1 MTPPRLRVL
10 VVAAYAGDAAF
21 AKGVLEDHG
30 DSVSVATDVPD
41 ALSQLT
47 REPFDVALVSL
58 SLPRGDGLA
67 LVHHVRAL
75 YPSVDVVVM
84 VAPTE
89 LEESAHAMALGVLQT
104 VLQPLT
110 GDALLVAADRTRER
124 RLLVSERARLAA
136 ESATSRRRTA
146 TYARCAAFVA
156 ETDAATVALRV
167 LDACAAEVPATAGA
181 IYVPN
186 SLDSDFL
193 VRAAALGKA
202 EILPPELD
210 GDDFSDL
217 DPTLSVHQEHGVVR
231 IVLLGQAD
239 VAGII
244 LLACDEP
251 LEEGIQEALEVV
263 AALGTAA
270 FAAARKVDAIGRAGI
285 KDPDTSAYT
294 FAYFG
299 DVAGRE
305 IDRAARHGRRFALL
319 TLGLDGVEELRS
331 GLPMTTLLRLR
342 RTLTD
347 AVLDAVRDSDVLA
360 RVEDDEF
367 YLLLP
372 ETGLLGALAARRR
385 IRARLSGLEELST
398 LVPGAELSPVV
409 GIAVYPTDGSDLGR
423 LLRVSR
429 RRSERSRKGV
439 WRRLGLAGRP
449 FWDSVD
455 LLIGG
460 EDDAVLGRDGT
471 VALHDDLVRA
481 HDDLAL
487 ARHTAASGPLLAR
500 IAATVTEDAVRH
512 RVAGS
517 IYVAGPED
525 LVEAVV
531 RSADRSPPHPV
542 RTWVL
547 GDGTGPGDRLR
558 LPVTDS
564 RLEELTF
571 LLSLTELGGYV
582 MLARD
587 LGRGLRIAYHAADL
601 FLVDELVASL
611 QAAYHL
617 QPEVGL

>member
-10 VVAAYAGDAAF
+10 VVAAYAADAVF
-21 AKGVLEDHG
+21 AQGVLEDHG
-30 DSVSVATDVPD
+30 DSVSVATDVSD

-47 REPFDVALVSL
+47 KEVFDVALVSL

-75 YPSVDVVVM
+75 YPGVDVVVM

-136 ESATSRRRTA
+136 ESASSRRRTA

-156 ETDAATVALRV
+156 ETEAATIATRV
-167 LDACAAEVPATAGA
+167 LDACAAEVPTTACA
-181 IYVPN
+181 IYVP
-186 SLDSDFL
+186 SSPGSELL
-193 VRAAALGKA
+193 ARAATLGLA
-202 EILPPELD
+202 DTLPPELD
-210 GDDFSDL
+210 GDDLSEL
-217 DPTLSVHQEHGVVR
+217 DPTLSVHQDHGVVR
-231 IVLLGQAD
+231 VVLLGTVD
-239 VAGII
+239 VAGVI

-251 LEEGIQEALEVV
+251 VGEAAQEALEVV

-270 FAAARKVDAIGRAGI
+270 FSAARKVDAIGRAGI

-319 TLGLDGVEELRS
+319 TLGLDGVEGLRA

-342 RTLTD
+342 RSLTD

-385 IRARLSGLEELST
+385 IRAKLAGLWELST

-429 RRSERSRKGV
+429 RRSERSRRGV

-449 FWDSVD
+449 FWESVD
-455 LLIGG
+455 QLIGG

-481 HDDLAL
+481 HDDLGL
-487 ARHTAASGPLLAR
+487 ARHAPASGPLLAR
-500 IAATVTEDAVRH
+500 IAATLTEDAVRH

-517 IYVAGPED
+517 IYVAGSED
-525 LVEAVV
+525 LVQVV
-531 RSADRSPPHPV
+531 ARAAGSEERTPV
-542 RTWVL
+542 RVWVL
-547 GDGTGPGDRLR
+547 GQGEGPGSRLR
-558 LPVTDS
+558 LPVIDE
-564 RLEELTF
+564 RLEERTF

-587 LGRGLRIAYHAADL
+587 LGRGLRLAYHASDI

-617 QPEVGL
+617 QPEIGL